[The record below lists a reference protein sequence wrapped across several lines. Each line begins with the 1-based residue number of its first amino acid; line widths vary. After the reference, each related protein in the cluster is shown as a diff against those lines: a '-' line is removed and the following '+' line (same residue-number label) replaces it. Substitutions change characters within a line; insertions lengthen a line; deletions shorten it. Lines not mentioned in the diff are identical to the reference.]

1 MTEATRGPARD
12 PWRPLVLM
20 KATTKPAVA
29 ISVPS
34 ALHFSPCR
42 LVEVKAD
49 SLLLDTRNAGLRR
62 NNQPGNP
69 MLFRSKPAVS
79 QPDPHDAIVAQLREL
94 APRIKQDRS
103 EIQETSSTAQTAQ
116 PVAEP
121 LFEAAP
127 SNDNAEALLR
137 TIPPARPRRG
147 VLLKVLLAICAGV
160 AAAMVWHSYGEQ
172 AKQRLSELMPQ
183 LLTEAPASSANAD
196 GAEAQDTAAQVA
208 APQPD
213 SEAEPAQTAVADTP
227 QPSTPSMDAVTP
239 PTQAPAAQAAPP
251 DETAQK
257 LEAMATD
264 IATLKQT
271 VEELRTSEQQLRR
284 EMAAEREARAKPVQ
298 HAAKPTPPR
307 RQRTSPQA
315 AAAPY
320 TPPASH
326 ASPPPATE
334 RRIYPQESM
343 QRDAAVPPA
352 PAPAR
357 LPPQPGDDSAPRPP
371 MPLR

>member
-1 MTEATRGPARD
+1 
-12 PWRPLVLM
+12 M

-49 SLLLDTRNAGLRR
+49 SLLLDTRNARLRR

-94 APRIKQDRS
+94 APRIKQDWP
-103 EIQETSSTAQTAQ
+103 EIQETSPTAQTPQ

-147 VLLKVLLAICAGV
+147 VLKVLLAICAGV

-172 AKQRLSELMPQ
+172 AKQRFSELMPQ
-183 LLTEAPASSANAD
+183 LLTEAPASSANTD
-196 GAEAQDTAAQVA
+196 EAEAQDMAAQVT

-227 QPSTPSMDAVTP
+227 QPSTPSTDAVTP

-251 DETAQK
+251 AETAQK
-257 LEAMATD
+257 LEAMAND
-264 IATLKQT
+264 IAALKQT

-298 HAAKPTPPR
+298 HAAKPVPPR
-307 RQRTSPQA
+307 RQRASSQA
-315 AAAPY
+315 AIPY
-320 TPPASH
+320 NPPASH

-352 PAPAR
+352 PAPTR
-357 LPPQPGDDSAPRPP
+357 LSPQPGDDSAPRPP